1 MYPINEYSAA
11 VKQLQTYLLTISYR
25 DEIPYMPHISI
36 DGIYGENTRT
46 AVMDFQKKYGI
57 PATGIVNYETWQAI
71 YSVYKYGK
79 KYP

>member
-11 VKQLQTYLLTISYR
+11 VKQLQTYLLAISYR
-25 DEIPYMPHISI
+25 DKIPYMPHISI
-36 DGIYGENTRT
+36 DGIYGESTRA
-46 AVMDFQKKYGI
+46 AVTDFQKKYGI
-57 PATGIVNYETWQAI
+57 PATGIVNYETWQEI